1 MKTNIDQKIKKFTPK
16 KYNETIRTRK
26 VDYNL
31 WEGDV
36 KEEFSSDRKKIR
48 IVSEVFGEFREPEEK
63 LPIDVDGGGKTGGG
77 GNKPGN
83 GDEPEWKKYADLIA
97 SQLRDEMAS
106 RDQKFDQYGKRLD
119 ALENKVDQILEIL
132 EILKNK
138 K

>member
-36 KEEFSSDRKKIR
+36 KEEFSSDRKKLR
-48 IVSEVFGEFREPEEK
+48 IVSEVYGEFREPEEK

-97 SQLRDEMAS
+97 SQLREEMN
-106 RDQKFDQYGKRLD
+106 QKFDYYGKRLD
-119 ALENKVDQILEIL
+119 AVENKVDQILEIL
-132 EILKNK
+132 KNK